1 MNVLSKK
8 RIHTRTKAQTKVV
21 QKSKQITR
29 CLRCNNVQYKG
40 VWYAPDSRLA
50 LCIDHHKDTVVHRMC
65 PACTMHAAGT
75 FGGILYVKD
84 IPKNKQ
90 DAVLAVVLREAEKAY
105 LENLQNRVIEFSD
118 VVDGYKFTTT
128 SADVARRI
136 GRKIQAAFNTREI
149 ESTQQSGQYLQGKT
163 KMTFVVSEYF

>member
-1 MNVLSKK
+1 M
-8 RIHTRTKAQTKVV
+8 Q
-21 QKSKQITR
+21 
-29 CLRCNNVQYKG
+29 
-40 VWYAPDSRLA
+40 
-50 LCIDHHKDTVVHRMC
+50 
-65 PACTMHAAGT
+65 AAGT

-136 GRKIQAAFNTREI
+136 GRKIQATFNTREI

-163 KMTFVVSEYF
+163 EMAFVVSEYF